1 MNNKPLKI
9 YLGDLTYD
17 TVTVSTNSFPLNI
30 GYIASYCIGL
40 FKSKVE
46 IKLFKYIEDLE
57 LAILTSPPDLLGLS
71 NYCWNQNVSHE
82 MFTLLHNKNPNALSV
97 WGGPN
102 IPGIKSHQEEWL
114 KNFPEV
120 DVYVPL
126 EGEVG
131 FSNVVENVLQEKNRG
146 EIRKSIRKK
155 SIDACIIR
163 GLDDTFHFAAPSKRP
178 RKLDEIPSP
187 YLTGLMDKF
196 FDGRLDPYIQAS
208 RGCPF
213 KCTYC
218 VDGSNLVTKVTRFCQ
233 ERLSKELEY
242 IAKRVPKNIHTL
254 GISDL
259 NFGSYRGDLELCNLI
274 ADIQKKY
281 KYPRFIYVQTGKNSK
296 DNIIKII
303 KRLGDSI
310 KLTMSV
316 QSMDKSVLK
325 NIKRENIS
333 EEKMLSLKPTIEES
347 GLQTKTEVILGLPGD
362 SYEGHLYTLKT
373 LLKAE
378 IDEILVFTCMLL
390 PGSELY
396 SMEERKKWN
405 LKSKHRI
412 LPKNFAKLNN
422 GKIVIETEEV
432 SIGTDQLT
440 FEQYVEL
447 RLFNFI
453 LRLTSA
459 DLAYP
464 TLKKF
469 LKEHNIEFFDLINKM
484 FKNLS
489 KAPECIKKV
498 CNKYKD
504 STVNELFDSRE
515 EIISHYQQ
523 ETEYKKLLKGEA
535 GINVMYHYQ
544 TMVMVN
550 YMSEWTKYIFTSLKE
565 LLSEQSNFD
574 EALSKQFHDVTNYS
588 LGISF
593 NPLGR
598 NRTSTNPK
606 YKFYYDINKW
616 LHNKNKKEPLTNF
629 KSPSKIEIEFRH
641 TKDQYN
647 VIQDQLNRF
656 DDNIVS
662 ISRALFAT
670 TQIPS
675 HYLWRKP
682 MVVD

>member
-46 IKLFKYIEDLE
+46 IKLFKYIKDLE

-126 EGEVG
+126 EGEIG

-146 EIRKSIRKK
+146 EIRKNMRKK

-163 GLDDTFHFAAPSKRP
+163 GPDDTFHFAAPSKRP
-178 RKLDEIPSP
+178 RELDEIPSP

-196 FDGRLDPYIQAS
+196 FDGRLDPFIQAS

-218 VDGSNLVTKVTRFCQ
+218 VDGSDLVTKVTRFCQ

-281 KYPRFIYVQTGKNSK
+281 KYPRLIFVQTGKNSK

-333 EEKMLSLKPTIEES
+333 EEKMLALKPTIEES
-347 GLQTKTEVILGLPGD
+347 GLQTKTEAILGLPGD

-412 LPKNFAKLNN
+412 LPRDFAKLNN

-432 SIGTDQLT
+432 VVGTDQLT

-498 CNKYKD
+498 CNEYKD

-523 ETEYKKLLKGEA
+523 ETEYKKLLEGEA

-565 LLSEQSNFD
+565 LLSEQSKFD
-574 EALSKQFHDVTNYS
+574 EVLSKQFHDVANYS

-598 NRTSTNPK
+598 NRMSTNPK

-662 ISRALFAT
+662 ISTALFAT

-682 MVVD
+682 IVVD